1 MTKQT
6 SSNRINSTWL
16 VLLLIVLLCTA
27 SAAIGDYYAE
37 KSKTLTVAFYTGS
50 SWDAPSGKPYQMI
63 DYAIKKFHRKYP
75 DVKIQYETGITKKD
89 YINWLS
95 GKIVSGQTP
104 DVILVPDENFATMA
118 SEGVLASLDRF
129 IDSDKLDTSNFYQ
142 PLLSSDRYSGAQY
155 ALPYEANPQLMIY
168 NQSLLEKYG
177 LPSKLSKPTVDEF
190 EAISTQLSKVK
201 EKKLYGTT
209 SDFNWYNAAAAYQ
222 DEPFNISDRR
232 INLTSSRFS
241 KAIKLMQQ
249 LYANAGNMNVTSDLF
264 DEGKVAFE
272 PIYLAQYRT
281 YTSYPYHVTRS
292 YNFQV
297 DCCQMP
303 SLKGSSSTS
312 IESSSWGIAN
322 SSSNKRMAW
331 QFIQMLCSD
340 QELQQKLMA
349 SSTGSSVLKSVVQSR
364 ATAKVLHQYGSDS
377 QSLTNW
383 QLDNLL
389 KSGKLAPRFKE
400 YTEVVNLLNSRLNTA
415 LQNGDVDTELYD
427 IQSDANN
434 LLK

>member
-16 VLLLIVLLCTA
+16 VLLLIVLLCAA
-27 SAAIGDYYAE
+27 SAAVGDYYE
-37 KSKTLTVAFYTGS
+37 KKSKTLTVAFYTGS
-50 SWDAPSGKPYQMI
+50 SWDAPSGEPYKMI

-129 IDSDKLDTSNFYQ
+129 IASDKLDTSDFYQ
-142 PLLSSDRYSGAQY
+142 SLLSGDRYRGAQY

-168 NQSLLEKYG
+168 NQSLLEKYD
-177 LPSKLSKPTVDEF
+177 LPSKFSKPTPDEF

-201 EKKLYGTT
+201 GKKLYGTT
-209 SDFNWYNAAAAYQ
+209 NDFNWYNSAAAYQ
-222 DEPFNISDRR
+222 DEPFNVSDHR

-303 SLKGSSSTS
+303 SLAGSSSTS

-322 SSSNKRMAW
+322 SSANKRMAW
-331 QFIQMLCSD
+331 KFIQMLCSD
-340 QELQQKLMA
+340 QQLQQKLMA
-349 SSTGSSVLKSVVQSR
+349 SSTGSSVLKSVVQSQ
-364 ATAKVLHQYGSDS
+364 ATAKILHQYGSDS
-377 QSLTNW
+377 QSLANW
-383 QLDNLL
+383 QLDDLL
-389 KSGKLAPRFKE
+389 ENGQLVPRFKE
-400 YTEVVNLLNSRLNTA
+400 YTEVINLLNSRLNAA
-415 LQNGDVDTELYD
+415 LQNGDVDTELFD
-427 IQSDANN
+427 IQTDANN

>member
-1 MTKQT
+1 MLF
-6 SSNRINSTWL
+6 IL
-16 VLLLIVLLCTA
+16 
-27 SAAIGDYYAE
+27 AAAG
-37 KSKTLTVAFYTGS
+37 TR
-50 SWDAPSGKPYQMI
+50 PSGKPYQMI

-129 IDSDKLDTSNFYQ
+129 IDSDKLDTGNFYQ
-142 PLLSSDRYSGAQY
+142 PLLSSDRYLGAQY

-190 EAISTQLSKVK
+190 EVISTQLSKVK
-201 EKKLYGTT
+201 GKKLYGTT

-312 IESSSWGIAN
+312 IESSSWGLPIAAQI
-322 SSSNKRMAW
+322 SEW
-331 QFIQMLCSD
+331 P
-340 QELQQKLMA
+340 
-349 SSTGSSVLKSVVQSR
+349 GSSFKCSAQTRSCSKS
-364 ATAKVLHQYGSDS
+364 
-377 QSLTNW
+377 
-383 QLDNLL
+383 
-389 KSGKLAPRFKE
+389 
-400 YTEVVNLLNSRLNTA
+400 
-415 LQNGDVDTELYD
+415 
-427 IQSDANN
+427 
-434 LLK
+434 

>member
-16 VLLLIVLLCTA
+16 VLLLIVLLCAA

-37 KSKTLTVAFYTGS
+37 KLKTLTVAFYTGS

-63 DYAIKKFHRKYP
+63 DYAIKKFHRKY
-75 DVKIQYETGITKKD
+75 
-89 YINWLS
+89 
-95 GKIVSGQTP
+95 P

-142 PLLSSDRYSGAQY
+142 PLLSSDRYLGAQY

-201 EKKLYGTT
+201 GKKLYGTT

-312 IESSSWGIAN
+312 IEISSWGIAN
-322 SSSNKRMAW
+322 SSANKRMAW

-364 ATAKVLHQYGSDS
+364 ATAKVMD
-377 QSLTNW
+377 
-383 QLDNLL
+383 
-389 KSGKLAPRFKE
+389 
-400 YTEVVNLLNSRLNTA
+400 
-415 LQNGDVDTELYD
+415 
-427 IQSDANN
+427 
-434 LLK
+434 

>member
-16 VLLLIVLLCTA
+16 VLLLIVLLCAA
-27 SAAIGDYYAE
+27 SAAVGDYYE
-37 KSKTLTVAFYTGS
+37 KKSKTLTVAFYTGS
-50 SWDAPSGKPYQMI
+50 SWDAPSGEPYKMI

-129 IDSDKLDTSNFYQ
+129 IASDKLDTSDFYQ
-142 PLLSSDRYSGAQY
+142 SLLSGDRYRGAQY

-168 NQSLLEKYG
+168 NQSLLEKYD
-177 LPSKLSKPTVDEF
+177 LPSKFSKPTPDEF

-201 EKKLYGTT
+201 GKKLYGTT
-209 SDFNWYNAAAAYQ
+209 NDFNWYNAAAAYQ
-222 DEPFNISDRR
+222 DEPFNVSDHR

-264 DEGKVAFE
+264 PVTSLTKEKSLLSQSIWLSTGPTP
-272 PIYLAQYRT
+272 PIPTMSPGLITSKSTAARCRAWQAAAQALRVVPGGLPT
-281 YTSYPYHVTRS
+281 AAQISEWP
-292 YNFQV
+292 
-297 DCCQMP
+297 
-303 SLKGSSSTS
+303 GSSFKCSALTS
-312 IESSSWGIAN
+312 N
-322 SSSNKRMAW
+322 
-331 QFIQMLCSD
+331 CS
-340 QELQQKLMA
+340 
-349 SSTGSSVLKSVVQSR
+349 KS
-364 ATAKVLHQYGSDS
+364 
-377 QSLTNW
+377 
-383 QLDNLL
+383 
-389 KSGKLAPRFKE
+389 
-400 YTEVVNLLNSRLNTA
+400 
-415 LQNGDVDTELYD
+415 
-427 IQSDANN
+427 
-434 LLK
+434 

>member
-1 MTKQT
+1 MTNKT

-16 VLLLIVLLCTA
+16 VLLLIVLLCAA
-27 SAAIGDYYAE
+27 SAAVGDYYE
-37 KSKTLTVAFYTGS
+37 KKSKTLTVAFYTGS
-50 SWDAPSGKPYQMI
+50 SWDAPSGEPYKMI

-89 YINWLS
+89 YINRLS

-129 IDSDKLDTSNFYQ
+129 IASDKLDTSDFYQ
-142 PLLSSDRYSGAQY
+142 PLLSGDLYRGAQY

-168 NQSLLEKYG
+168 NQSLLEKYD
-177 LPSKLSKPTVDEF
+177 LPSKFSKPTPDEF
-190 EAISTQLSKVK
+190 EAISTQLNKVK
-201 EKKLYGTT
+201 GKKLYGTT
-209 SDFNWYNAAAAYQ
+209 NDFNWYNAAAAYQ
-222 DEPFNISDRR
+222 DEPFNVSDHR
-232 INLTSSRFS
+232 INLTSSRIS

-292 YNFQV
+292 YNFRV

-303 SLKGSSSTS
+303 SLAGSSSTS

-322 SSSNKRMAW
+322 SSANKQMAW
-331 QFIQMLCSD
+331 KFIQMLCSD
-340 QELQQKLMA
+340 QQLQQKLMA
-349 SSTGSSVLKSVVQSR
+349 SSTGSSVLKSVVQSQ

-383 QLDNLL
+383 QLNDLL
-389 KSGKLAPRFKE
+389 ENGQLVPRFKE
-400 YTEVVNLLNSRLNTA
+400 YTEVINLLNSRLNAA
-415 LQNGDVDTELYD
+415 LQNGDVDTELFD
-427 IQSDANN
+427 IQTDANN